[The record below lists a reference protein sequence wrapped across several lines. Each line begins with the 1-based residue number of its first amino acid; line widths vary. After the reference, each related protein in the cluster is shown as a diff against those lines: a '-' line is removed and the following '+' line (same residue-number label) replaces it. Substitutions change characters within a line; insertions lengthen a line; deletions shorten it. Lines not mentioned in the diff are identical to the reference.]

1 MTFEWILEIYAKAE
15 KNVSLSLFVKVRDE
29 VQNVFVKK
37 FLIKNWTLSS
47 VEDQCTGSKNTDTC
61 KKNLSVCNAFKDDT
75 CKLAQLKWQKMTEDD
90 NDN

>member
-47 VEDQCTGSKNTDTC
+47 VEDQCKIQKT
-61 KKNLSVCNAFKDDT
+61 NLIEDWCRTTADCQNR
-75 CKLAQLKWQKMTEDD
+75 TELQT
-90 NDN
+90 